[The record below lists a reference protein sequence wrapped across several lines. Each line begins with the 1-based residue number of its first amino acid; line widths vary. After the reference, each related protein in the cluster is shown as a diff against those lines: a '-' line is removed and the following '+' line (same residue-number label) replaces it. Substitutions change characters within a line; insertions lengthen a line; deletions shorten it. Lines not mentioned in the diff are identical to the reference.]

1 MLDKPNTASHQDSS
15 IINQSYME
23 NPLLWPIME
32 VLKHQSGGW
41 KIHTL
46 ATHLNDLGL
55 MPALDPTPEKELFKK
70 NFLIM
75 NALYQLQEALYPDS
89 WLQVQAM
96 DIVLMSG
103 RYHGNTHTIDLN
115 DPLRDYYINWI
126 NYEADEGEVKR
137 LLNEF
142 WTRYKRF
149 VGGSET
155 DMDRSHAL
163 RLFDLPLDATHQ
175 DIRKRWRRLALRW
188 HPDRDEGN
196 TAKFQTLCEAWHVLR
211 R

>member
-1 MLDKPNTASHQDSS
+1 MLDNTESSSHQDMSP
-15 IINQSYME
+15 QFQAHME

-32 VLKHQSGGW
+32 VLKQQPSGW
-41 KIHTL
+41 KVHTL
-46 ATHLNDLGL
+46 AAHLNELGL
-55 MPALDPTPEKELFKK
+55 VPVLDPVPEKELFKK

-75 NALYQLQEALYPDS
+75 NALYQLQETLYPDS

-96 DIVLMSG
+96 DIELMNG
-103 RYHGNTHTIDLN
+103 RYHGSTHTIDLE
-115 DPLRDYYINWI
+115 DPLRDYYINWL

-142 WTRYKRF
+142 WARYKKF

-163 RLFDLPLDATHQ
+163 GLFELPLDATQH

-196 TAKFQTLCEAWHVLR
+196 TAKFQTLCEAWNVLR
-211 R
+211 G